1 VVLID
6 TRNCIDT
13 FTVNVNSPFPGPPT
27 ITLTTTNSSSCT
39 GNGTATVFTT
49 INMVG
54 DGNNFNFLWSNGET
68 TPSTAGLIPGNISV
82 TVTDENGCVASTT
95 ETIIGS
101 ASLSI
106 ITTTISPGCGSS
118 DGQITAVASGDPM
131 GYSYLWDVF
140 TSSQTTALATGLP
153 VGNYFVIVTGL
164 SNGCVDTAF
173 VSLSND
179 TLFNLLGFNNTD
191 PSCGLN
197 DGTTNVIT
205 TGATGP
211 LIYNWNG
218 GTITGNQST
227 NPAINLGA
235 GIYNVTVTDSL
246 SNCRI
251 TGSTVLNNPSV
262 PSVSFTNINN
272 PSCNLSNGSITAT
285 GTPGP
290 FTYLWSDGQTT
301 STAQGLAPSVP
312 YSCTISYQGCTVEI
326 PSVTL
331 SNDFLQI
338 AITDKDDIICNG
350 DLASYANVSILSG
363 NPASTSFLWSNGDTT
378 QNVSGLSAGT
388 YTVTATSGSCV
399 VTQSISIV
407 DIALSLNP
415 WIVTTGQVDALLQ
428 VNGIA
433 DIDAGVS
440 TNHSNPSFMW
450 MAESADIVTITDS
463 SLAVTTVTGFQKGY
477 TKLIVTA
484 TAGPC
489 VVVDSVFVTVEAYMG
504 MPTAFTPN
512 GDGINDLFQPAGLS
526 GSNKVVKFEVYN
538 RWGQL
543 VYNDPLV
550 HAWDGT
556 FNGVPQPVDV
566 YVFVFE
572 YYPDNA
578 PGVEIRGEFTLIR

>member
-1 VVLID
+1 
-6 TRNCIDT
+6 
-13 FTVNVNSPFPGPPT
+13 
-27 ITLTTTNSSSCT
+27 
-39 GNGTATVFTT
+39 
-49 INMVG
+49 
-54 DGNNFNFLWSNGET
+54 
-68 TPSTAGLIPGNISV
+68 
-82 TVTDENGCVASTT
+82 
-95 ETIIGS
+95 
-101 ASLSI
+101 
-106 ITTTISPGCGSS
+106 
-118 DGQITAVASGDPM
+118 
-131 GYSYLWDVF
+131 
-140 TSSQTTALATGLP
+140 
-153 VGNYFVIVTGL
+153 
-164 SNGCVDTAF
+164 
-173 VSLSND
+173 
-179 TLFNLLGFNNTD
+179 
-191 PSCGLN
+191 
-197 DGTTNVIT
+197 
-205 TGATGP
+205 
-211 LIYNWNG
+211 
-218 GTITGNQST
+218 
-227 NPAINLGA
+227 
-235 GIYNVTVTDSL
+235 
-246 SNCRI
+246 
-251 TGSTVLNNPSV
+251 
-262 PSVSFTNINN
+262 
-272 PSCNLSNGSITAT
+272 
-285 GTPGP
+285 
-290 FTYLWSDGQTT
+290 
-301 STAQGLAPSVP
+301 VP

-526 GSNKVVKFEVYN
+526 GSNKVVKFEIYN